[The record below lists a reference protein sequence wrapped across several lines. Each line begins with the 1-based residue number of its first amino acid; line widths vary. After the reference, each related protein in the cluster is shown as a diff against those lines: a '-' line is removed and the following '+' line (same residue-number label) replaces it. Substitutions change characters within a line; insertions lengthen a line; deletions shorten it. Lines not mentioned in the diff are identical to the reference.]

1 MAALLQNKKAAL
13 SFRLLAYYIL
23 DQKEKGKVLQ
33 FEQEDSILCPDS
45 GDLDEEYWSHRT
57 GTGSILNRLYM

>member
-23 DQKEKGKVLQ
+23 DQKEKENLLQ

-45 GDLDEEYWSHRT
+45 GDLDEEY
-57 GTGSILNRLYM
+57 

>member
-13 SFRLLAYYIL
+13 PFRLLAYYIL

-33 FEQEDSILCPDS
+33 FEQEESILCPDS
-45 GDLDEEYWSHRT
+45 GDLDEES
-57 GTGSILNRLYM
+57 